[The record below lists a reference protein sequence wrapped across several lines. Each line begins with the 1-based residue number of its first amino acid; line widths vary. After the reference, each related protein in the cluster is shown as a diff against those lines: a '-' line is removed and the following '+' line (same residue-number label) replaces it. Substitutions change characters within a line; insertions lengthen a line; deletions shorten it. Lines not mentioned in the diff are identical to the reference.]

1 MSDSTSQPHLGQPN
15 RARFCHF
22 QKRLITV
29 TFIFRLNKLLLL
41 KFFPERILYF
51 LSIPVF
57 LCQIYEDSSWHRFIH
72 TVKAP
77 ATNFNLALICIARNL
92 ISLCVIRCATWSAS
106 RKYHRPVCVL
116 RKCISVMKEMTFSF
130 VCHVKYIL
138 EKQSSTGSRVCI
150 TFLAPAHPLVF
161 RRGYVNTKKVL
172 YCFL

>member
-77 ATNFNLALICIARNL
+77 ATNFNLALTCIARNL

-116 RKCISVMKEMTFSF
+116 RKCICQSWRKWHFPSF
-130 VCHVKYIL
+130 VMWNIFYKSNPRLGLGFAELSWLLPIPSCL
-138 EKQSSTGSRVCI
+138 DE
-150 TFLAPAHPLVF
+150 AM
-161 RRGYVNTKKVL
+161 
-172 YCFL
+172 